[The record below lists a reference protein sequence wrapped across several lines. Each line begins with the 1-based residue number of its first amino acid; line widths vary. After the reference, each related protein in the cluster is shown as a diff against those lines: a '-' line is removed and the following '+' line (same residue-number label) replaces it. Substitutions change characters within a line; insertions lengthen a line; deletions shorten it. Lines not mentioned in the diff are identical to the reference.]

1 MLCGVVAVTVKY
13 QQEFLSSVRGEIE
26 PLLNSHWEEIALNKE
41 KIKLNP
47 DWDAYQSLE
56 DQGKLKIFT
65 ARDDG
70 QLVGYFVVIVG
81 TNIHYKDHLFASNDI
96 IYLSP
101 NHRKGFTGIK
111 LIKFA
116 EKCLKTDGI
125 SVLTINTKVHQPFD
139 KLMDFLKFR
148 KIERVYSKYLGE

>member
-1 MLCGVVAVTVKY
+1 MAVKY
-13 QQEFLSSVRGEIE
+13 QQEFLSGVKGEIE

-47 DWDAYQSLE
+47 DWDAYKSFE

-65 ARDDG
+65 ARDDNH
-70 QLVGYFVVIVG
+70 LVGYFVVIVG

-116 EKCLKTDGI
+116 EKCLKSDGI

>member
-1 MLCGVVAVTVKY
+1 MAVKY
-13 QQEFLSSVRGEIE
+13 QQEFLDSVIDQIK
-26 PLLNSHWEEIALNKE
+26 PLLNSHWEEIALNKD

-47 DWDAYQSLE
+47 DWEAYESLE
-56 DQGKLKIFT
+56 AQGKLKIFT
-65 ARDDG
+65 ARDDE

-81 TNIHYKDHLFASNDI
+81 TNIHYKDHLFASNDV

-101 NHRKGFTGIK
+101 EYRKGFMSIK

-116 EKCLKTDGI
+116 EKCLKADGV
-125 SVLTINTKVHQPFD
+125 SVLTINTKVHKPFD

-148 KIERVYSKYLGE
+148 KIERVYSKYVGD